1 MTSKVEKTME
11 SYTQMSQNI
20 QALVEK
26 VNAILI
32 SIGANGASNIDT
44 MLEEIRQE
52 ALKVAKNPLDDATLQ
67 AQLESIQSALDNA
80 LAQLQANGGVDA
92 EALKAEIETE
102 IQTELE
108 GLKSEIETKLEG
120 LKSEIETS
128 LQEGL
133 REANTQIEA
142 LKEAKDEILLE
153 VGSAK
158 DAIKEAI
165 KQELTTPTTPKR
177 AYKRHML
184 RGAKS
189 GLLDGTP
196 HISGQTSFAF
206 ATYYENE
213 DGSREY
219 HQLYSF
225 SKGNSTAGIGLGN
238 AGVEKQEYIVD
249 IPREIPDKIV
259 DVIQGGTTWIL
270 VTERKDV
277 LWILGNVAVA
287 GIAPE
292 QGTYFTQA
300 PRRLVLPEKLKDA
313 YICGNNGY
321 YLLEDGRLFA
331 SGLNQYGE
339 FGMGNTTNL
348 NFNLTQTTHRNIAG
362 IFKGDDC
369 QKSFLMCWN
378 KDGDLSTSGHGGQYL
393 AMGDGMGNMV
403 YATPAVKTFAAPIE
417 KGWSNGLTSIV
428 TLANGEVYACGYNAY
443 ANVGNGDR
451 YSQNWVKI
459 NVPALKSVYFDHKAL
474 TMGLTKENELYVW
487 GNGTYGYG
495 NSAAANAHLVPTKIE
510 SNVKEILA
518 GSGFYAYI
526 LKNGDLY
533 VWGNNALAQSGKAR
547 TNFVTREATKI
558 YENCEDIAYTDA
570 IGLAADINNVI
581 CCNTLRWTGAD
592 CGLRNLL

>member
-32 SIGANGASNIDT
+32 SIGANNASNINE

-67 AQLESIQSALDNA
+67 AQLESIQNALDNA

-102 IQTELE
+102 IQTELD
-108 GLKSEIETKLEG
+108 GLKSKIETKLEG
-120 LKSEIETS
+120 LKSEIETN

-133 REANTQIEA
+133 QEANAQIEI
-142 LKEAKDEILLE
+142 LKET
-153 VGSAK
+153 K

-165 KQELTTPTTPKR
+165 KQELTTPTTPTR

-196 HISGQTSFAF
+196 HIPGQTSFAF

-225 SKGNSTAGIGLGN
+225 SNGNSTAGLGLGN

-259 DVIQGGTTWIL
+259 DVIQGGSTWIL

-277 LWILGNVAVA
+277 LWVLGNVAVA

-331 SGLNQYGE
+331 SGLNQNGE

-348 NFNLTQTTHRNIAG
+348 NFSLTQTTHRNIAG
-362 IFKGDDC
+362 IFKGDDHP
-369 QKSFLMCWN
+369 KSFLMCWN
-378 KDGDLSTSGHGGQYL
+378 KDGDLSTSGHGGRYL

-459 NVPALKSVYFDHKAL
+459 NVPALKSVYFDLKAL

-510 SNVKEILA
+510 SNVKYISIL
-518 GSGFYAYI
+518 Y
-526 LKNGDLY
+526 
-533 VWGNNALAQSGKAR
+533 W
-547 TNFVTREATKI
+547 
-558 YENCEDIAYTDA
+558 
-570 IGLAADINNVI
+570 NV
-581 CCNTLRWTGAD
+581 N
-592 CGLRNLL
+592 NLLFCCIYNKRCL

>member
-32 SIGANGASNIDT
+32 SIGANNASNINE

-67 AQLESIQSALDNA
+67 AQLESIQNALDNA

-92 EALKAEIETE
+92 EALKAEIGTE
-102 IQTELE
+102 IQTELDGLKREIGAELE
-108 GLKSEIETKLEG
+108 GLKSEVETN
-120 LKSEIETS
+120 

-133 REANTQIEA
+133 QEANAQIEI
-142 LKEAKDEILLE
+142 LKET
-153 VGSAK
+153 K

-165 KQELTTPTTPKR
+165 KQELTTPTTPTR

-219 HQLYSF
+219 HKLYSF
-225 SKGNSTAGIGLGN
+225 SKGNSTAGLGLGN

-277 LWILGNVAVA
+277 LWVLGNVAVA

-348 NFNLTQTTHRNIAG
+348 NFSLTQTTHRNIAG
-362 IFKGDDC
+362 IFKGDDHP
-369 QKSFLMCWN
+369 KNFLMCWN
-378 KDGDLSTSGHGGQYL
+378 KDGDLSTSGYGGRYL
-393 AMGDGMGNMV
+393 AMGDGMGDRV
-403 YATPAVKTFAAPIE
+403 YATPAVKTFSAPIE

-451 YSQNWVKI
+451 NSQNWVKI
-459 NVPALKSVYFDHKAL
+459 NVPALKSVYFDHTAL

-570 IGLAADINNVI
+570 IGLAADINNAI
-581 CCNTLRWTGAD
+581 CCNTLRWTAAD

>member
-32 SIGANGASNIDT
+32 SIGANGASNINE

-80 LAQLQANGGVDA
+80 LAQLQANGGVDV

-102 IQTELE
+102 IQTEIE
-108 GLKSEIETKLEG
+108 GLKSKIETKLEG
-120 LKSEIETS
+120 LKSEIETN

-133 REANTQIEA
+133 QEANAQIEI
-142 LKEAKDEILLE
+142 LKET
-153 VGSAK
+153 K

-165 KQELTTPTTPKR
+165 KQELTTPTTPTR

-189 GLLDGTP
+189 GLIDGTP

-225 SKGNSTAGIGLGN
+225 SNGNSTAGIGLGN
-238 AGVEKQEYIVD
+238 AGVQKQEYIVD

-287 GIAPE
+287 GIPPE

-348 NFNLTQTTHRNIAG
+348 NFTLTQTTHRNIAG
-362 IFKGDDC
+362 IFKGDNYP
-369 QKSFLMCWN
+369 KNFLMCWN
-378 KDGDLSTSGHGGQYL
+378 KDGDLSTSGHGGAYL

-403 YATPAVKTFAAPIE
+403 YATPAVKTFSAPIE

-451 YSQNWVKI
+451 NNQNWVKI
-459 NVPALKSVYFDHKAL
+459 NVPALKSVYFDHTAL

-581 CCNTLRWTGAD
+581 CCNTLRWTAAD

>member
-1 MTSKVEKTME
+1 MERTME

-32 SIGANGASNIDT
+32 SIGANNASNINE

-52 ALKVAKNPLDDATLQ
+52 ALKVAKNPLDDAALQ

-102 IQTELE
+102 IQTEIE
-108 GLKSEIETKLEG
+108 GLKSKIETKLEG
-120 LKSEIETS
+120 LKSEIETNF
-128 LQEGL
+128 QEGL
-133 REANTQIEA
+133 QEANAQIEI
-142 LKEAKDEILLE
+142 LKET
-153 VGSAK
+153 K

-165 KQELTTPTTPKR
+165 KQELTTPTTPTR

-189 GLLDGTP
+189 GLIDGTP
-196 HISGQTSFAF
+196 HIPGQTSFAF

-225 SKGNSTAGIGLGN
+225 SNGNSTAGIGLGN

-249 IPREIPDKIV
+249 IQREIPDKIV

-331 SGLNQYGE
+331 SGLNQCGE

-348 NFNLTQTTHRNIAG
+348 NFSLTQTTHRNIAG
-362 IFKGDDC
+362 IFKGDDHP
-369 QKSFLMCWN
+369 KNFLMCWN
-378 KDGDLSTSGHGGQYL
+378 KDGDLSTSGHGGMYL

-403 YATPAVKTFAAPIE
+403 YATPAVKTFSAPIE

-459 NVPALKSVYFDHKAL
+459 NVPALKSVYFDHTAL

-581 CCNTLRWTGAD
+581 CCNTLRWTAAD

>member
-32 SIGANGASNIDT
+32 SIGANGASNINE

-80 LAQLQANGGVDA
+80 LAQLQANGGVDV

-102 IQTELE
+102 LEGLKSEIGTELDGLKREIETDLE
-108 GLKSEIETKLEG
+108 GLKSEIETN
-120 LKSEIETS
+120 

-133 REANTQIEA
+133 QEANAQIEI
-142 LKEAKDEILLE
+142 LKET
-153 VGSAK
+153 K

-165 KQELTTPTTPKR
+165 KQELTTHTTPTR

-189 GLLDGTP
+189 GLIDGTP
-196 HISGQTSFAF
+196 HIPGQTSFAF

-225 SKGNSTAGIGLGN
+225 SNGNSTAGIGLGN
-238 AGVEKQEYIVD
+238 AGVQKTEYIVD

-287 GIAPE
+287 GIPPE

-339 FGMGNTTNL
+339 FGMGKYHKFEFYFNT
-348 NFNLTQTTHRNIAG
+348 
-362 IFKGDDC
+362 
-369 QKSFLMCWN
+369 
-378 KDGDLSTSGHGGQYL
+378 
-393 AMGDGMGNMV
+393 
-403 YATPAVKTFAAPIE
+403 
-417 KGWSNGLTSIV
+417 
-428 TLANGEVYACGYNAY
+428 
-443 ANVGNGDR
+443 
-451 YSQNWVKI
+451 
-459 NVPALKSVYFDHKAL
+459 
-474 TMGLTKENELYVW
+474 
-487 GNGTYGYG
+487 
-495 NSAAANAHLVPTKIE
+495 
-510 SNVKEILA
+510 
-518 GSGFYAYI
+518 
-526 LKNGDLY
+526 
-533 VWGNNALAQSGKAR
+533 NNP
-547 TNFVTREATKI
+547 
-558 YENCEDIAYTDA
+558 
-570 IGLAADINNVI
+570 
-581 CCNTLRWTGAD
+581 
-592 CGLRNLL
+592 